1 MFEKL
6 QGFWSLFKA
15 GQEVANAEKWK
26 AHQITATM
34 LAAVFMALVNV
45 LKGYGYDLPI
55 TNEVAMEIAGG
66 FIAVVN
72 VVLTTIT
79 SKRVG
84 FSGSSV
90 DLSGDSVQPSN
101 ENVQVVQ
108 PSVLETAPQPVKDVT
123 NVYKGVVQHFDA
135 AKIEEAK
142 RYLERDIVGG

>member
-6 QGFWSLFKA
+6 SGFWSLFKA

-26 AHQITATM
+26 SHQITATM

-72 VVLTTIT
+72 VILTTIT

-84 FSGSSV
+84 FATKSA
-90 DLSGDSVQPSN
+90 DDVQP
-101 ENVQVVQ
+101 EPEEQLAANVMPVVQ
-108 PSVLETAPQPVKDVT
+108 QTPTAEVVQS
-123 NVYKGVVQHFDA
+123 YKGVLQHFDA
-135 AKIEEAK
+135 AKVEEAK
-142 RYLERDIVGG
+142 RYMERDFSHTTGG